1 MEDISVRWLPIAL
14 LMAVSPVV
22 AVYSGT
28 FLDDFSDGNLDGWEI
43 WQVAPPPVVELARL
57 EGGHLVL
64 DTTHGK
70 NDRDDIRFKFV
81 SLELNAG
88 NAAGWDSYTLTCR
101 IRFAEVRGGRGSG
114 FFNICVRSS
123 PGQFDLVAEQVM
135 QILLVPHS
143 IDVTTV
149 PPDAKRNPKTKVPD
163 GEIHRPVLLPA
174 DFPAIKLNRW
184 LPIRIVAEKD
194 AFEFY
199 IDDNL
204 VAQYLD
210 ETAAPGTVRFEVLS
224 EMLVHIDDL
233 KITGPDIPNVRGAQ
247 SIYPDGHLTTTWGK
261 IKNPSQR

>member
-1 MEDISVRWLPIAL
+1 
-14 LMAVSPVV
+14 MAVSPVV

-28 FLDDFSDGNLDGWEI
+28 FLNDFSDGNLDGWEI

-70 NDRDDIRFKFV
+70 HDGDDIRFKFV
-81 SLELNAG
+81 SLELNAA

-149 PPDAKRNPKTKVPD
+149 PPDAKRNPKTRVPD
-163 GEIHRPVLLPA
+163 GEIHRRILRRENLRL
-174 DFPAIKLNRW
+174 IKLNRW
-184 LPIRIVAEKD
+184 LPIRIVAEKN

-204 VAQYLD
+204 AAQYLD
-210 ETAAPGTVRFEVLS
+210 ETAAPGTVRFEALS
-224 EMLVHIDDL
+224 EMLVHVDDVR
-233 KITGPDIPNVRGAQ
+233 IAGADIPNLRGAH
-247 SIYPDGHLTTTWGK
+247 SVKLDGHPATTWGK